1 MPATEIQP
9 PKVCFVTL
17 VLTHYRVAFHERV
30 HAMLTADGI
39 DYQLVYGAPSGDAA
53 ARADTVDLAWAT
65 RVDAR
70 PIRIFGREL
79 QWQPVLGVT
88 RGASLVVASQENK
101 LLVNYLF
108 QLRQG
113 LGLTRFAFWGHGRNL
128 QSASPDGPSE
138 WLKRRLAVHAHW
150 WFAYTAGTGRFI
162 EGLGYPADR
171 ITVFDNAV
179 DTVTLIAERNSITL
193 DEIEAFRLEH
203 SLGDGPIGL
212 YVGGMYP
219 DKRLDFLIDAARAI
233 HQQRP
238 SFRLLLVGAGPQAGI
253 AEEAAERHA
262 FVRYL
267 GPRFGRAKALC
278 AAASDV
284 FMLPSAVGLAVLD
297 SFAYGLP
304 MVTLANAGHGPEIE
318 YLEDGSNG
326 VVLAA
331 GTSAG
336 GYAEAVGALLDDAEI
351 LGHLRTGAK
360 RSAGAYSIE
369 AMADKFCAGV
379 RTALARA

>member
-1 MPATEIQP
+1 MPATELQSP
-9 PKVCFVTL
+9 RVCFVTL

-30 HAMLTADGI
+30 HAILAAGGI

-70 PIRIFGREL
+70 PIRMFGREL

-101 LLVNYLF
+101 LLVNYLL
-108 QLRQG
+108 QLRQIF
-113 LGLTRFAFWGHGRNL
+113 GLTRFAFWGHGRNL

-138 WLKRRLAVHAHW
+138 WVKRRLAVHAHW
-150 WFAYTAGTGRFI
+150 WFAYTTGTRQFI
-162 EGLGYPADR
+162 EGLGYPPDR

-179 DTVTLIAERNSITL
+179 DTATLIAERDSITP

-203 SLGDGPIGL
+203 GLGDGPIGL
-212 YVGGMYP
+212 YVGGMYA
-219 DKRLDFLIDAARAI
+219 DKRLDFLIDAARTI
-233 HQQRP
+233 HEQRP
-238 SFRLLLVGAGPQAGI
+238 SFRLLLVGAGPHDGI
-253 AEEAAERHA
+253 AAEAAERHH
-262 FVRYL
+262 FIRYL

-284 FMLPSAVGLAVLD
+284 FMLPSAVGLSVLE

-304 MVTLANAGHGPEIE
+304 MVTLADSGHGPEIE

-331 GTSAG
+331 GTTAG
-336 GYAEAVGALLDDAEI
+336 GYAEAIGALLDDTEI
-351 LGHLRTGAK
+351 LGRLRAGAK
-360 RSAGAYSIE
+360 QSAGTYSIE
-369 AMADKFCAGV
+369 AMAAKFCAGV
-379 RTALARA
+379 RAALARD